1 MALREQVRKPVR
13 GDVHGHVQCVKKKT
27 EEDQRSCWRAVF
39 VRGGLEAKVK
49 QQAAEGVKG
58 GVRFGGNFCAPEIV
72 NVVGAVK
79 AERAEH
85 VRDCGRGALAHHS
98 GRAEAKGRRNVKIE
112 KTIVAE
118 TEEAVVAGI
127 DA

>member
-39 VRGGLEAKVK
+39 VRI
-49 QQAAEGVKG
+49 
-58 GVRFGGNFCAPEIV
+58 RFGGNFCAPEIV

-79 AERAEH
+79 AERAGH
-85 VRDCGRGALAHHS
+85 VRDCGHGALAHHS